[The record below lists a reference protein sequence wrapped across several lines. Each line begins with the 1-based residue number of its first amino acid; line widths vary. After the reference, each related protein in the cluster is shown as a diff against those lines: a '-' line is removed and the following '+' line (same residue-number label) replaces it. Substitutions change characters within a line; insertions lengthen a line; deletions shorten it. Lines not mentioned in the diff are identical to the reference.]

1 MAERRPLVIV
11 NGSVKELP
19 SGDTLPGSGSG
30 SGGIPEAP
38 MDGGAYA
45 RRNGAWV
52 RALAEDADPTQDI
65 ANYLLGTPSG
75 ATLESMLGSLYWRM
89 GLSDLPTSPSA
100 IAAVFADADAML
112 AICTSARAY
121 RTIVASGAASG
132 FMASTALTVAS
143 TPTMT
148 SNTAPSGVAAAS
160 SIYSTVY
167 DAFKAFDGTVA
178 YWCSASGNTTNQWVR
193 YDFGTPVLIH
203 TIQLTTGSD
212 GPAKNFRIEYS
223 DDAATW
229 TTAVTGV
236 LSSTSAVSVH
246 PPELPG
252 KHRYWRFFAVD
263 SNGSSYVSLQEMKLK
278 GFSW

>member
-1 MAERRPLVIV
+1 
-11 NGSVKELP
+11 
-19 SGDTLPGSGSG
+19 
-30 SGGIPEAP
+30 

-52 RALAEDADPTQDI
+52 RALTEDANPTQDVI
-65 ANYLLGTPSG
+65 NYLLGTPSG
-75 ATLESMLGSLYWRM
+75 AALESMLESLYWRM
-89 GLSDLPTSPSA
+89 GMSDVPASPSA
-100 IAAVFADADAML
+100 ATVFADADAML

-121 RTIVASGAASG
+121 RTIITSSAASS

-160 SIYSTVY
+160 STYSTTY
-167 DAFKAFDGTVA
+167 DAFKAFDGTA
-178 YWCSASGNTTNQWVR
+178 SYWCSTPGSTTNQWVR
-193 YDFGTPVLIH
+193 YDFGTPVLVH
-203 TIQLTTGSD
+203 TIQLTPGSD

-229 TTAVTGV
+229 TTAITGV
-236 LSSTSAVSVH
+236 LGITASVSTYRPS
-246 PPELPG
+246 ELPG
-252 KHRYWRFFAVD
+252 KHRYWRFFAID
-263 SNGSSYVSLQEMKLK
+263 SNGGSYASLREMKLE